1 MPNLM
6 KLEQKRSIVTSTST
20 LIANEKATFLSLK
33 STNDEIRKYFIA
45 VLNLSKSKEKYPVN
59 LDDVWM
65 LVYGR
70 KQEAVRALTSE
81 IFIQD
86 IDYQLLRQNA
96 QNSKGGRPTIEYH
109 LSVSCL
115 EYFIARKVRPV
126 FDVYREVFH
135 KVNEIAPKVAK
146 SSAADKRKIARLEKE
161 LEFTKKLLEWT
172 KCSERREIEL
182 KCACFSYLVET
193 KQYDKMVEHRER
205 KAAERM
211 KRELG
216 LI

>member
-20 LIANEKATFLSLK
+20 LVANEKATTLSLSS
-33 STNDEIRKYFIA
+33 STEEIKRYFKAILELLK
-45 VLNLSKSKEKYPVN
+45 LNVPYPVN
-59 LDDVWM
+59 LDSCWM
-65 LVYGR
+65 LCYSEKG
-70 KQEAVRALTSE
+70 KATRALKE
-81 IFIQD
+81 NFIES
-86 IDYQLLRQNA
+86 IDYQVLA
-96 QNSKGGRPTIEYH
+96 QNGKNPKGGRPAIEYH

-135 KVNEIAPKVAK
+135 KVNEIAPKIAK
-146 SSAADKRKIARLEKE
+146 SSAADKRKIAMLEKE
-161 LEFTKKLLEWT
+161 LEQTKEMLKWT
-172 KCSERREIEL
+172 RWSERREIEL

-193 KQYDKMVEHRER
+193 KQYDKMIEHRER

>member
-1 MPNLM
+1 M

>member
-1 MPNLM
+1 M

-135 KVNEIAPKVAK
+135 KVNEIAPKVVK
-146 SSAADKRKIARLEKE
+146 SSAADKRKIARLEAE
-161 LEFTKKLLEWT
+161 IERLEEQLKWARW
-172 KCSERREIEL
+172 SERREIEL

-193 KQYDKMVEHRER
+193 KQYDKMVEHREH

>member
-135 KVNEIAPKVAK
+135 KVNEIAPKIVK
-146 SSAADKRKIARLEKE
+146 SSAADKRKIAMLEKE
-161 LEFTKKLLEWT
+161 LEFTKEMLKWT
-172 KCSERREIEL
+172 RWSERREIEL
-182 KCACFSYLVET
+182 KCSCFHYLVET
-193 KQYDKMVEHRER
+193 KQYDKWDEYRRTGIV
-205 KAAERM
+205 K
-211 KRELG
+211 K
-216 LI
+216 

>member
-1 MPNLM
+1 M
-6 KLEQKRSIVTSTST
+6 KLSSNRSIVNCGLTSAHETC
-20 LIANEKATFLSLK
+20 ILSLSSSTEDIKRYFK
-33 STNDEIRKYFIA
+33 SILE
-45 VLNLSKSKEKYPVN
+45 LSKLDVPYPVN
-59 LDDVWM
+59 LDSCWM
-65 LVYGR
+65 LCYSEKG
-70 KQEAVRALTSE
+70 KATRALKE
-81 IFIQD
+81 NFIES
-86 IDYQLLRQNA
+86 IDYQVLA
-96 QNSKGGRPTIEYH
+96 QNGKNPKGGRPTIEYH

-135 KVNEIAPKVAK
+135 KANEIAPKVAK
-146 SSAADKRKIARLEKE
+146 SSAADKRKIAMLEKE
-161 LEFTKKLLEWT
+161 LEFTKEMLKWT
-172 KCSERREIEL
+172 RCSERREIEL

>member
-1 MPNLM
+1 MPSPM
-6 KLEQKRSIVTSTST
+6 KLSSNRSIVNCGLTSAHDTCT
-20 LIANEKATFLSLK
+20 LSLSS
-33 STNDEIRKYFIA
+33 STEEIKRYFKAI
-45 VLNLSKSKEKYPVN
+45 LELSKSNLSYPVN
-59 LDDVWM
+59 LDSCWM
-65 LVYGR
+65 LCYSEKG
-70 KQEAVRALTSE
+70 KATRALKE
-81 IFIQD
+81 NFIEG
-86 IDYQLLRQNA
+86 IDYQCLA
-96 QNSKGGRPTIEYH
+96 QNGKTATGGYRTIEYH

-135 KVNEIAPKVAK
+135 KVNEILPKVAK
-146 SSAADKRKIARLEKE
+146 SCQSDKRKITRLEAEIERLEKQ
-161 LEFTKKLLEWT
+161 LEWT
-172 KCSERREIEL
+172 RWSERREIEL

-216 LI
+216 LV